1 MRPFSYWLLALLSL
15 LMLALVSLL
24 VGAYAISLEDIFR
37 QPDMANVMMSS
48 RIPRTLAVLIVGS
61 ILGIVGCLSQSV
73 MNNVFAEPTTLGT
86 PQGIALGLL
95 LTSVFLPEV
104 GLVGTMLLGAG
115 MGLLSLLV
123 FFALLQKLTLSDPL
137 QLPLI
142 GLVYSAILGAG
153 VTFLAFEFDRMQML
167 AVWLNGD
174 FATIIQ
180 GRYELLW
187 GAFII
192 GLIVYWMA
200 NQFSMLG
207 MGEAL
212 AKTLGVPYRA
222 LVVVALM
229 MIALATSLVVATV
242 GMISFLGL
250 VIPNIVRQYCGDNLK
265 HSLPWCAWM
274 GASSL
279 LLCDVIGRLL
289 THPLEVP
296 ANLVFAVFAGTVF
309 LVMLWRGDRRAF

>member
-142 GLVYSAILGAG
+142 GLVYSAIWGAG

>member
-153 VTFLAFEFDRMQML
+153 VKML

>member
-1 MRPFSYWLLALLSL
+1 MKSFSYGFLALSSLLALTLY
-15 LMLALVSLL
+15 SLL
-24 VGAYAISLEDIFR
+24 VGAYSLSIMDIWR
-37 QPDMANVMMSS
+37 QPDMTNVMISS
-48 RIPRTLAVLIVGS
+48 RIARTLSVLIVGG
-61 ILGIVGCLSQSV
+61 ILGIIGCLSQSV
-73 MNNVFAEPTTLGT
+73 MNNHFAEPTTLGT
-86 PQGIALGLL
+86 PQGIAIGLL
-95 LTSVFLPEV
+95 LSHVIFPEM
-104 GLVGTMLLGAG
+104 GLVGHMLLGAS
-115 MGLLSLLV
+115 MGFLSLLL

-187 GAFII
+187 GALII
-192 GLIVYWMA
+192 GIMAYWMA

-207 MGEAL
+207 MGEDL
-212 AKTLGVPYRA
+212 ARTLGVPYRA
-222 LVVVALM
+222 LVFMALS

-250 VIPNIVRQYCGDNLK
+250 VIPNIVRPYCGDNLQ

-279 LLCDVIGRLL
+279 LICDVIGRLL

-296 ANLVFAVFAGTVF
+296 ANLIFAVFAGTIF
-309 LVMLWRGDRRAF
+309 LVMLCRGNQRAL

>member
-1 MRPFSYWLLALLSL
+1 MRPFSYCLLALSGL
-15 LMLALVSLL
+15 LVLTLFSLL
-24 VGAYAISLEDIFR
+24 VGAYSISVMDIWR
-37 QPDMANVMMSS
+37 QPDMANVMISS

-95 LTSVFLPEV
+95 LCSIMFPEI
-104 GLVGTMLLGAG
+104 GLVGKMLFGTS

-187 GAFII
+187 GALII
-192 GLIVYWMA
+192 GIMAYWMA

-207 MGEAL
+207 MGEDL
-212 AKTLGVPYRA
+212 ARALGVPYRA
-222 LVVVALM
+222 LVFIALT

-265 HSLPWCAWM
+265 KSLPWCAWM

-296 ANLVFAVFAGTVF
+296 ANLIFAVFAGTVF
-309 LVMLWRGDRRAF
+309 LVMLWRGDRRVL

>member
-1 MRPFSYWLLALLSL
+1 MKFYSYWLLALPTL
-15 LMLALVSLL
+15 LILVLFSLL
-24 VGAYAISLEDIFR
+24 VGAYSISIIEIWR
-37 QPDMANVMMSS
+37 QPEMTNVMISS

-73 MNNVFAEPTTLGT
+73 MNNAFAEPTTLGT

-95 LTSVFLPEV
+95 LASIFFPDI
-104 GLVGTMLLGAG
+104 GLIGTMLFGTI
-115 MGLLSLLV
+115 MGLISLLL
-123 FFALLQKLTLSDPL
+123 FFSLLQKLTLSDPL

-153 VTFLAFEFDRMQML
+153 VTFFAFEFDRMQML
-167 AVWLNGD
+167 STWLSGD
-174 FATIIQ
+174 FSTIIQ

-187 GAFII
+187 GA
-192 GLIVYWMA
+192 LIVGIVVYWMA

-207 MGEAL
+207 MGEDL

-222 LVVVALM
+222 FVLIALA
-229 MIALATSLVVATV
+229 MIALATSLVVVTA
-242 GMISFLGL
+242 GLISFLGL
-250 VIPNIVRQYCGDNLK
+250 VIPNIVRQYCGDNLQR
-265 HSLPWCAWM
+265 SLPWCAWM

-296 ANLVFAVFAGTVF
+296 VNLVFALFAGTIF
-309 LVMLWRGDRRAF
+309 LIMLWRGDRRAL